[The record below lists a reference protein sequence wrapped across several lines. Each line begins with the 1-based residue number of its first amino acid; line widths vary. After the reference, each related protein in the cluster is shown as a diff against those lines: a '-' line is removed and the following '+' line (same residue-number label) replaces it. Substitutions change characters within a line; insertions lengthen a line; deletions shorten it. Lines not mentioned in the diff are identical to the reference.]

1 MTVETAA
8 QAAYIVAALLFIL
21 ALAGL
26 SHHESAKLGNTFGIA
41 GMTVALVATIA
52 LAIDRDLSGAG
63 LALLVVA
70 MLVGCRDRAVAGP
83 RGRDDRDARAD
94 RPAAL
99 VRGSGR
105 GAGRLERLPARR
117 GRPRRRRGR
126 GPADAGPDRDPLRRG
141 LHRCVHRRGHVHR
154 LGRGVPQ
161 AGGADQVQPV
171 DAARQERAEP
181 RRAGRVRRAHR
192 VVRHRSPAVAAD
204 RGHRSGPGAGVAP
217 GRLDRRRRHAR
228 RGVHAEQLLRLGGGR
243 VRVPAR
249 ERPAD
254 HHRRAGRLL
263 GCLPVLHHVQ
273 GDEPVV
279 HLGHRWRLRHR
290 GWPGRRY
297 RLWRA
302 PRDHRRGRGRAARRR
317 PTR

>member
-70 MLVGCRDRAVAGP
+70 MLGGCGDRAVAGP
-83 RGRDDRDARAD
+83 GGRDDRDARAD

-126 GPADAGPDRDPLRRG
+126 GPADAGPDGIHSAEVFIGVFIGAVTFTGSVVAFLKLSARIKSSPLMLPGKNALNLGALGAFVVLTVWFVIDPQLW
-141 LHRCVHRRGHVHR
+141 L
-154 LGRGVPQ
+154 LG
-161 AGGADQVQPV
+161 
-171 DAARQERAEP
+171 
-181 RRAGRVRRAHR
+181 
-192 VVRHRSPAVAAD
+192 S
-204 RGHRSGPGAGVAP
+204 GHRYRPRARLAP
-217 GRLDRRRRHAR
+217 CRLDRRRRHAR
-228 RGVHAEQLLRLGGGR
+228 RGFDAQL
-243 VRVPAR
+243 AT
-249 ERPAD
+249 
-254 HHRRAGRLL
+254 RAGPR
-263 GCLPVLHHVQ
+263 P
-273 GDEPVV
+273 
-279 HLGHRWRLRHR
+279 LRDSCSR
-290 GWPGRRY
+290 
-297 RLWRA
+297 
-302 PRDHRRGRGRAARRR
+302 
-317 PTR
+317 TTC